1 MSNWKIG
8 CAVAAGLASSA
19 ATCTTSVA
27 QASGGPHPEQT
38 MNSVNHLGDYQVIEF
53 RRYTIK
59 PGEREHF
66 IQYFEA
72 FFPEAMEQIGVLV
85 LGQFAE
91 REDASHFLWLRGFH
105 SMFERPIA
113 NSAFYFGP
121 LWREHKATLNEL
133 MLDSDNV
140 LLLRPLH
147 AGHSPLVLPAVDPV
161 NEAGGAKGIVV
172 TQVFPIK
179 KQTDEHYLSDAA
191 EVLTSYRVSAVR
203 EAGILTTLDA
213 PNNFP
218 QLPVRTDGPFLIWI
232 GVVKDDATLTN
243 TLAPL
248 LQRGSDSLKAQDIL
262 SGAPEVIVSDPG
274 HRSRLRWLPSWNQ

>member
-1 MSNWKIG
+1 MSKWKIPSAI
-8 CAVAAGLASSA
+8 AVGLVRSA
-19 ATCTTSVA
+19 ATCTTSAA
-27 QASGGPHPEQT
+27 QSSGGAHTEQA
-38 MNSVNHLGDYQVIEF
+38 MNSVNHLADYQVIEF

-59 PGEREHF
+59 AGERDHF

-72 FFPEAMEQIGVLV
+72 FFPEAMEQLGALV

-105 SMFERPIA
+105 STFDRPIA

-121 LWREHKATLNEL
+121 LWREHKATLNDL
-133 MLDSDNV
+133 MVDSDNV

-147 AGHSPLVLPAVDPV
+147 ADRGPVVLPAVDPV
-161 NEAGGAKGIVV
+161 REASGAKGILV
-172 TQVFPIK
+172 TQIFPIK
-179 KQTDEHYLSDAA
+179 KQTDEQDVSKVD
-191 EVLTSYRVSAVR
+191 EVFASYRAPGVR
-203 EAGILTTLDA
+203 EAGILTTLDG

-232 GVVKDDATLTN
+232 GVVKDDATLKN

-248 LQRGSDSLKAQDIL
+248 MQRGSDSLKSQEIL
-262 SGAPEVIVSDPG
+262 TGAPEMIVSNPTP
-274 HRSRLRWLPSWNQ
+274 RSRLRWLPSWNQ